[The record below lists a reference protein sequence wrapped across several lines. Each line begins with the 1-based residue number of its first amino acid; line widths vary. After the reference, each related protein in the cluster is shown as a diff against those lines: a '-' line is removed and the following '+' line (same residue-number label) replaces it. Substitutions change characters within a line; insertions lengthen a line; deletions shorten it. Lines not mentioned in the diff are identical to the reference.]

1 MSDTGI
7 IGIILI
13 IANVAFS
20 YKGFNDQHFFE
31 RYMFE
36 VDKILIN
43 KDYKRIIT
51 SGFLHINWTHLFLN
65 MFSLFVFSGAI
76 EGALGG
82 AKFLLVYLISLVGGN
97 LLSLLIHQ
105 HHGDYSAA
113 GASGAIS
120 GVIFASIALFPGM
133 GVGLFLL
140 PAIPA
145 WLYGILFVLYSIY
158 GIRSKRDNIGHE
170 AHLGGALVG
179 MVTGLLMEPSAFIE
193 NYVTIL
199 IILVPTVIFIY
210 LIVTR
215 PQVLLIDNLFFKK
228 HSDHYS
234 VDHKY
239 NADKH
244 FRQKEIDRILDKINK
259 KGIGS
264 LTSKERST
272 LKKYS

>member
-1 MSDTGI
+1 MSDNGI

-20 YKGFNDQHFFE
+20 YKGFTDQHFFE

-36 VDKILIN
+36 VDKVLIN
-43 KDYKRIIT
+43 KDYKRIVT
-51 SGFLHINWTHLFLN
+51 SGFLHINWTHLIFN
-65 MFSLFVFSGAI
+65 MFSLLIFSGAI
-76 EGALGG
+76 ESELGPV
-82 AKFLLVYLISLVGGN
+82 KFLVVYFVSLIGGN
-97 LLSLLIHQ
+97 LFSLIVHQ

-158 GIRSKRDNIGHE
+158 GIRSKKDNIGHE

-179 MVTGLLMEPSAFIE
+179 MITGLVMQPTAFIE

-199 IILVPTVIFIY
+199 IIVVPTIIFIY
-210 LIVTR
+210 LIITR
-215 PQVLLIDNLFFKK
+215 PQALLIDNLFFKK

-244 FRQKEIDRILDKINK
+244 LQQKEIDRILDKINR
-259 KGIGS
+259 KGIDS
-264 LTSKERST
+264 LTGKERST